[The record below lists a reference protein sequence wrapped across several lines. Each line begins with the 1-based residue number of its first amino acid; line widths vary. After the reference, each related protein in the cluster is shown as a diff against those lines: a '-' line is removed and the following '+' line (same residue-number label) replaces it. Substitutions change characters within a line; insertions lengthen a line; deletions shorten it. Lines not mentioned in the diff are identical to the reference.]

1 MYVPTVPAGGEAPVG
16 DRNRPRRVVRRG
28 AFGEPGQASPTSAR
42 TSSRDAATSFEAVF
56 AETGSD
62 VGMTIAS
69 SNSVDTLGS
78 ASGTRTVSLEI
89 FGPPG
94 IRAVVA
100 HRTRKLRTA
109 RVAAAFGSCTGGC
122 SSTSRLANGKATSV
136 CCKQHAEIHS
146 VVCSYTVSPLGRG
159 HSAFR
164 PILREQ
170 LSPWLAVRFS

>member
-16 DRNRPRRVVRRG
+16 ERNRPRRVVRRG
-28 AFGEPGQASPTSAR
+28 ACGEPEQASPASAR

-94 IRAVVA
+94 ICAVVA
-100 HRTRKLRTA
+100 YRSRKLRTA
-109 RVAAAFGSCTGGC
+109 RVAAALGSCTGEHLYA
-122 SSTSRLANGKATSV
+122 SRLANGKATSV
-136 CCKQHAEIHS
+136 RYRQHAQIDS
-146 VVCSYTVSPLGRG
+146 LVCSCTVSPLGRG
-159 HSAFR
+159 TV
-164 PILREQ
+164 
-170 LSPWLAVRFS
+170 LSGPCC